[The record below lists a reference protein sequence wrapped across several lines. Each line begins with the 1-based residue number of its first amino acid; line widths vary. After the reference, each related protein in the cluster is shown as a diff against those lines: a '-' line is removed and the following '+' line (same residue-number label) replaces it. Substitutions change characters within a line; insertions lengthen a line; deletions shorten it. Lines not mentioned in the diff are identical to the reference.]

1 MTDLPYIWRE
11 KKSIFQLKGLKCL
24 KCEHVNY
31 PLRRVCVECGS
42 QELEEIQMSSTG
54 KVLSFIVN
62 HYLPKEFDKPLA
74 IGVVELDGGG
84 RLMSQFTEIKSEKD
98 LKIGMPVEVVIRRM
112 SDKDGMLYYGPK
124 FKILQ
129 EETE

>member
-11 KKSIFQLKGLKCL
+11 KKSIFNLTGYKCK
-24 KCEHVNY
+24 KCEHINY
-31 PLRRVCVECGS
+31 PSRKVCVQCGS
-42 QELEEIQMSSTG
+42 QELEEHQMSSTG
-54 KVLSFIVN
+54 TVLSFIVN

-84 RLMSQFTEIKSEKD
+84 RLMTQFTEVKSEKD
-98 LKIGMPVEVVIRRM
+98 LKIGMRVEVVIRKM

-124 FKILQ
+124 FKIIPEGSQ
-129 EETE
+129 